1 MELAIKLSLAKT
13 KGELWALRSKFDEI
27 PEKVWCGKQGRA
39 CRARNSC
46 GKEEQ

>member
-13 KGELWALRSKFDEI
+13 KGELWALRSRLDQI
-27 PEKVWCGKQGRA
+27 PEKVQCGKQGRA
-39 CRARNSC
+39 CRTRNSH